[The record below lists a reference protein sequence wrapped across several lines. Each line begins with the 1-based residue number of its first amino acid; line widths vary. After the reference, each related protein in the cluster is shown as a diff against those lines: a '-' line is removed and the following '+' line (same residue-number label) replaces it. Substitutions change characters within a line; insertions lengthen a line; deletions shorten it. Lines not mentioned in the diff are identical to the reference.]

1 MNKSLKRRE
10 GRRLSLNEAIENPT
24 LREIRLAAQKLELD
38 FEIRKECS
46 YPRQWWNP
54 QGLILV
60 EKKKSKLS
68 TIRELSNEIEQNI
81 RPALEKKKK
90 EFIKE
95 AKKKKVIRSGSKE
108 PSKKQVK
115 DFRPKRRR

>member
-10 GRRLSLNEAIENPT
+10 GRRLSLNEAIDNPT

-38 FEIRKECS
+38 FEIRKYCS

-60 EKKKSKLS
+60 EKKKSKLN
-68 TIRELSNEIEQNI
+68 TIRELSNEIELNI

-108 PSKKQVK
+108 PSKKRVK